1 MWRRYGRIRGPNIDA
16 DVDDEL
22 AFHLAMRRRDYESR
36 GLSADDAVRA
46 AATRFGD
53 VARIG
58 GALRAHDHRRQQVH
72 QRREVMGDLAQDL
85 KYGLRAL
92 RRAPG
97 FTVVAILTIALGI
110 GATTAIFSVINA
122 VVLRP
127 LPYLEADRVVMIWMD
142 NTRQAIEKDIH
153 SYPNFADYRSQNTVM
168 SEMAGFTN
176 ANFNVTGNGDPQ
188 RIRGAAA
195 TADLFRVLRASP
207 LIGRVFT
214 AEEEEQGSDAVV
226 VLSHGFWE
234 RAFGGDAGVVG
245 TTVQLNG
252 RARTVIGVMPPDF
265 AFPATD
271 TDVWV
276 PLAIGTQTREQRNS
290 FFLSAIGRLRPGVS
304 LERARSDF
312 ATIARR
318 IEQEYPSQQ
327 GYGANLV
334 ALPDEIVGGTVRTA
348 LWIMLGAVVAVLL
361 IACANVANLLLSR
374 AATREREIG
383 VRVALG
389 AGRTRVVRQLLT
401 ESAMLGLIGGT
412 VGIIIAWGGL
422 RVLTSLAPADLPRL
436 DQVSLDPMML
446 SFALVLSIVT
456 GLAFGVVPALQSS
469 RTAVFAALREGGRG
483 GTAGRQGQRLR
494 RVLIGAQ
501 LTLVVVLL
509 TGAGLMIR
517 SFIELQRVDLGF
529 RSGNLLTM
537 RLQPSPARY
546 DSAASVR
553 AFYGELLERTRG
565 IPGVQDAAAITDI
578 FLSQTPNSTGFV
590 IEGRPLVPDAERVET
605 PFDAVTPNYF
615 QVMGIPIV
623 SGRAFTDQDR
633 VGSPEVAIVNE
644 AMARRFWPDEEAVGK
659 RFKFGDD
666 PDDDTPWFTIVGVEG
681 DRRRTGFDLPVRYET
696 FLPHAA
702 FTARTMTLVVRTAGD
717 PAAMAGPVRQVV
729 RGIDAEQ
736 PVYAVATMDEMIS
749 GMMAQRRFSMTLIA
763 AFASLALVLAL
774 VGVYGVT
781 SYLVAQRTREIGLRL
796 ALGADPRSVV
806 GMVVRQGMTVA
817 AVALTLGVG
826 AALALTRLMA
836 GLLYGVSSTDLITFG
851 AVVLLITAVTAI
863 ANWLPARRAARVD
876 LSVALRQD

>member
-1 MWRRYGRIRGPNIDA
+1 
-16 DVDDEL
+16 
-22 AFHLAMRRRDYESR
+22 
-36 GLSADDAVRA
+36 
-46 AATRFGD
+46 
-53 VARIG
+53 
-58 GALRAHDHRRQQVH
+58 
-72 QRREVMGDLAQDL
+72 
-85 KYGLRAL
+85 
-92 RRAPG
+92 
-97 FTVVAILTIALGI
+97 
-110 GATTAIFSVINA
+110 
-122 VVLRP
+122 
-127 LPYLEADRVVMIWMD
+127 
-142 NTRQAIEKDIH
+142 
-153 SYPNFADYRSQNTVM
+153 
-168 SEMAGFTN
+168 
-176 ANFNVTGNGDPQ
+176 
-188 RIRGAAA
+188 
-195 TADLFRVLRASP
+195 
-207 LIGRVFT
+207 
-214 AEEEEQGSDAVV
+214 
-226 VLSHGFWE
+226 
-234 RAFGGDAGVVG
+234 
-245 TTVQLNG
+245 
-252 RARTVIGVMPPDF
+252 
-265 AFPATD
+265 
-271 TDVWV
+271 
-276 PLAIGTQTREQRNS
+276 
-290 FFLSAIGRLRPGVS
+290 
-304 LERARSDF
+304 
-312 ATIARR
+312 
-318 IEQEYPSQQ
+318 
-327 GYGANLV
+327 
-334 ALPDEIVGGTVRTA
+334 
-348 LWIMLGAVVAVLL
+348 
-361 IACANVANLLLSR
+361 
-374 AATREREIG
+374 
-383 VRVALG
+383 
-389 AGRTRVVRQLLT
+389 VVRQLLT

-483 GTAGRQGQRLR
+483 GTAGRHGQRLR

-633 VGSPEVAIVNE
+633 VGSPEVAIINE

-666 PDDDTPWFTIVGVEG
+666 PDDDNPWFTIVGVVG
-681 DRRRTGFDLPVRYET
+681 DMRRTGFDLPVRYET